1 MSFINKFFG
10 TILGFFDQ
18 ITGHYLLALLI
29 FALLV
34 KIIMLPFGIKQ
45 QKTSIK
51 QAHVRPREMAIR
63 AKYKG
68 RTDQPTQQKM
78 QQEIM
83 DLYQK
88 EGYSPM
94 SGCLPLLIQMP
105 ILLILYNVV
114 ISPLKYIC
122 GYTEEMLNV
131 IATHLANAG
140 TAISGL
146 KDGVFTGRDIDLVKH
161 LTESNVDGINEALT
175 AAGHAAIDLA
185 ELPNLSLFGDPTALA
200 IQPSFLSILVLIP
213 ILNFGI
219 TLLSMFINKK
229 LTFQPMQEQQGNML
243 VMNIVMA
250 GMTAFIAFQVPAAIG
265 IYWLFNSILG
275 IIQQLILA
283 KTMPLPRFTEEEYK
297 AAIREYAG
305 KGASKKETVQ
315 KTRAALARP
324 LDEDEYADLG
334 DYHSVYDEKPVIE
347 EPAPTNDSV
356 VGKAPLK
363 KKK

>member
-1 MSFINKFFG
+1 
-10 TILGFFDQ
+10 
-18 ITGHYLLALLI
+18 
-29 FALLV
+29 
-34 KIIMLPFGIKQ
+34 
-45 QKTSIK
+45 
-51 QAHVRPREMAIR
+51 
-63 AKYKG
+63 
-68 RTDQPTQQKM
+68 
-78 QQEIM
+78 
-83 DLYQK
+83 
-88 EGYSPM
+88 
-94 SGCLPLLIQMP
+94 
-105 ILLILYNVV
+105 
-114 ISPLKYIC
+114 
-122 GYTEEMLNV
+122 
-131 IATHLANAG
+131 
-140 TAISGL
+140 
-146 KDGVFTGRDIDLVKH
+146 
-161 LTESNVDGINEALT
+161 
-175 AAGHAAIDLA
+175 
-185 ELPNLSLFGDPTALA
+185 
-200 IQPSFLSILVLIP
+200 
-213 ILNFGI
+213 
-219 TLLSMFINKK
+219 MFINKK